1 MLVVGSIIGVQ
12 IGQKLGEKI
21 DSSGL
26 KALLAVLLLIV
37 GIAIAYETFFA
48 EQTSKRDNTSFKQI

>member
-1 MLVVGSIIGVQ
+1 MLVLDLLLGVQ

-26 KALLAVLLLIV
+26 RALLAIL
-37 GIAIAYETFFA
+37 Y
-48 EQTSKRDNTSFKQI
+48 